1 MHCELY
7 PQVFLVCFLKACLN
21 LFDDSIFINARCEK
35 YKAFKYSK
43 TSGFFEYSADNW
55 SFKDD
60 GKLIFFPNTS

>member
-21 LFDDSIFINARCEK
+21 LFDDSIFINAWHEK

-43 TSGFFEYSADNW
+43 TSGFFEYSADN
-55 SFKDD
+55 
-60 GKLIFFPNTS
+60 